1 MAKYISTCARSFRCR
16 SGIQPRPQF
25 LLFSPTR
32 YLQSRGVSSDAR
44 FLPKL
49 AQPSIWHSI
58 VPRALR
64 NRADTALGSNKRKG
78 SNPATYFIWIYL
90 LIGSQ
95 AIRILQL
102 QTEFST
108 FMRRAEL
115 KVTKLRE
122 VVEALHKGEEV
133 DVEKALGT
141 GDEGRERE
149 WEEALREIE
158 HEDRLWHTNRQK
170 GKEDKSTARE
180 EAAQDAK
187 IDTASPINNAT
198 DQLSAVEEKA
208 PLKRDGGPAPPGFY

>member
-1 MAKYISTCARSFRCR
+1 
-16 SGIQPRPQF
+16 
-25 LLFSPTR
+25 
-32 YLQSRGVSSDAR
+32 
-44 FLPKL
+44 
-49 AQPSIWHSI
+49 
-58 VPRALR
+58 
-64 NRADTALGSNKRKG
+64 
-78 SNPATYFIWIYL
+78 
-90 LIGSQ
+90 
-95 AIRILQL
+95 
-102 QTEFST
+102 
-108 FMRRAEL
+108 MRRAEL